1 VEIPVILQHA
11 GIHDFRTLFSVGAA
25 PIEVFE
31 IHVLEGTAD
40 LDRAIAPEIWRRAL
54 QAGEDIVDLGVDSLV
69 GELAVAVA
77 YEQSVAAG
85 LEAEF
90 AAIRV
95 SDPDQIFSADIA
107 DLNWMVRALIPN
119 PIREHPRSPRKNS
132 SPIENSTFLICVH
145 LCPSVV
151 TNRS

>member
-1 VEIPVILQHA
+1 MTEA
-11 GIHDFRTLFSVGAA
+11 R
-25 PIEVFE
+25 IEV
-31 IHVLEGTAD
+31 
-40 LDRAIAPEIWRRAL
+40 RAVGGDKAL
-54 QAGEDIVDLGVDSLV
+54 LWQRVQPTGEDVVDLRADSLA

-132 SPIENSTFLICVH
+132 SPIQNSTFLICVH